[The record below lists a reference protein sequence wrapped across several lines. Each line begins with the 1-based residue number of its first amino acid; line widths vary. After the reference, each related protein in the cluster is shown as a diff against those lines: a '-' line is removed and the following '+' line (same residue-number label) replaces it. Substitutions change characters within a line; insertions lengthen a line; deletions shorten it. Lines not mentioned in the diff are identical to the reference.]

1 MHFLSNNRMIC
12 SYTWISDVAQACIAH
27 VFDGTDTP
35 GVSLYDSSTVVL
47 IALTCVEMLHAS
59 VPPNVVVADD
69 AAALSSPA
77 GRLARAASFAEKLL
91 QKCKEGLA
99 AAQPADATWRT
110 AVAVRC
116 YVFTARFKMRCGL
129 LTGALAVVAEAV
141 GLLNSSEAVV
151 WGRTIADFRSMCC
164 GSTWIELLAI
174 RAVCL
179 LAQGRVADAASA
191 SEAGVKHGAQ
201 CNEQRWTS
209 VCSEVRLWAD
219 VAQGKTDAARMQCE
233 AITTTIRNLHSFD
246 ADACLALASLSSF
259 LARLVDKPEAG
270 VKLIEESSSII
281 LSHLV
286 DYGIEASKNRYFPGM
301 HINVRCCSDDDA

>member
-1 MHFLSNNRMIC
+1 M
-12 SYTWISDVAQACIAH
+12 
-27 VFDGTDTP
+27 
-35 GVSLYDSSTVVL
+35 
-47 IALTCVEMLHAS
+47 
-59 VPPNVVVADD
+59 VADE

-77 GRLARAASFAEKLL
+77 GRLARSASVAEKLL

-110 AVAVRC
+110 AVATRC
-116 YVFTARFKMRCGL
+116 YVFMARFKMRCGL
-129 LTGALAVVAEAV
+129 LTGALAVVSEAV
-141 GLLNSSEAVV
+141 SLLNSSEAVV
-151 WGRTIADFRSMCC
+151 WGRTVADFRSMCC

-174 RAVCL
+174 RAGCL

-191 SEAGVKHGAQ
+191 SEIGVKHGAQ

-233 AITTTIRNLHSFD
+233 AIAATIRNLHAFD
-246 ADACLALASLSSF
+246 ADACMALASLSSF
-259 LARLVDKPEAG
+259 LTRLVDHPEAG
-270 VKLIEESSSII
+270 VRLIEDSSSII

-286 DYGIEASKNRYFPGM
+286 DYGIEASMNRYFPGL
-301 HINVRCCSDDDA
+301 HINVRLSPDDDSTGVCAGYLFIL